1 MPCAL
6 APGRTLSVLVVSGG
20 ETLVLEV
27 KSPCRRAPL
36 RQLKLHLS
44 PIVLGVVLVGA
55 LHETGGADGVGH
67 VAVVVPTAR
76 VPGVSFRVDQDGRQL
91 RARQALLVPVPVAD
105 AEERRLVAH
114 RCSHEELPSER
125 FADPRDADQGA
136 GHPAPRDIL
145 GADAG
150 EALRLAGSR
159 GPLGGLSQHTGG
171 ASGGTHRLSSL
182 RGRPEH
188 RLGGTRQARCRRS
201 GVCFRRTVRASQSAT
216 VWDSSATSSR
226 SRTRAQTGRHET
238 GSVQAQWC
246 LLPAHSPGVPQLW
259 AEHSVGLIGGP
270 PRGAGTET
278 PAGVTFVSLR
288 MLDFRRE
295 LERALHEG
303 REGVRGERPLSQA
316 RRSPPATG
324 RAGSRDR
331 SFGLATKRPKVRA
344 LESSP

>member
-1 MPCAL
+1 MTAGYWGFAIVREARAWERLPCAL

-145 GADAG
+145 GADASG
-150 EALRLAGSR
+150 ALRLAGSR

-182 RGRPEH
+182 RSRPEH
-188 RLGGTRQARCRRS
+188 RLGGTR
-201 GVCFRRTVRASQSAT
+201 
-216 VWDSSATSSR
+216 
-226 SRTRAQTGRHET
+226 
-238 GSVQAQWC
+238 QAQWC
-246 LLPAHSPGVPQLW
+246 LLPAHSPGAPKDSSAILLEEPARAQTGRHE
-259 AEHSVGLIGGP
+259 AGSVVSASGTQSGRPEGLIGYP
-270 PRGAGTET
+270 PRGAGSEHRLGRHET
-278 PAGVTFVSLR
+278 GSVVSASGIQSGRPEGLNSAILSEERQAEGKLR
-288 MLDFRRE
+288 RRHRK
-295 LERALHEG
+295 L
-303 REGVRGERPLSQA
+303 
-316 RRSPPATG
+316 
-324 RAGSRDR
+324 
-331 SFGLATKRPKVRA
+331 
-344 LESSP
+344 

>member
-1 MPCAL
+1 M
-6 APGRTLSVLVVSGG
+6 
-20 ETLVLEV
+20 
-27 KSPCRRAPL
+27 
-36 RQLKLHLS
+36 
-44 PIVLGVVLVGA
+44 
-55 LHETGGADGVGH
+55 
-67 VAVVVPTAR
+67 
-76 VPGVSFRVDQDGRQL
+76 
-91 RARQALLVPVPVAD
+91 
-105 AEERRLVAH
+105 
-114 RCSHEELPSER
+114 
-125 FADPRDADQGA
+125 
-136 GHPAPRDIL
+136 IL

-150 EALRLAGSR
+150 GALRLVGSR
-159 GPLGGLSQHTGG
+159 GPVVTAALGEGGGKNALGMSVRETFGGYCSVRLVPLGGLGQHTGW

>member
-91 RARQALLVPVPVAD
+91 RARQVLLVPVHVAD

-150 EALRLAGSR
+150 GALHLAGSR
-159 GPLGGLSQHTGG
+159 GPLGGLSQHTGW

-182 RGRPEH
+182 RSRPEH
-188 RLGGTRQARCRRS
+188 RLGGTR
-201 GVCFRRTVRASQSAT
+201 
-216 VWDSSATSSR
+216 
-226 SRTRAQTGRHET
+226 
-238 GSVQAQWC
+238 QAQWC
-246 LLPAHSPGVPQLW
+246 LLPAHSPGVPKDSTAHRLVVPKDSSAVLLEVPVQSTDW
-259 AEHSVGLIGGP
+259 VGTRLARWCLLPAYSPGVPKDSTAQSFPRNARQKASFVGAIG
-270 PRGAGTET
+270 
-278 PAGVTFVSLR
+278 S
-288 MLDFRRE
+288 
-295 LERALHEG
+295 
-303 REGVRGERPLSQA
+303 
-316 RRSPPATG
+316 
-324 RAGSRDR
+324 
-331 SFGLATKRPKVRA
+331 
-344 LESSP
+344 SSPCEAA

>member
-55 LHETGGADGVGH
+55 LHETVGADGVGH

-91 RARQALLVPVPVAD
+91 RARQVLLVPVHVAY

-145 GADAG
+145 GADASG
-150 EALRLAGSR
+150 ALRLAGSR

-182 RGRPEH
+182 RSRPEH
-188 RLGGTRQARCRRS
+188 RLGGTRQA
-201 GVCFRRTVRASQSAT
+201 
-216 VWDSSATSSR
+216 
-226 SRTRAQTGRHET
+226 
-238 GSVQAQWC
+238 QWC
-246 LLPAHSPGVPQLW
+246 LLPVHSPGAPKDSSAVLLEVPVQSTDWVGTRLARWSLLPVHSPGVPEDSTAQSFPRN
-259 AEHSVGLIGGP
+259 ARQKASFVGAIG
-270 PRGAGTET
+270 
-278 PAGVTFVSLR
+278 S
-288 MLDFRRE
+288 
-295 LERALHEG
+295 
-303 REGVRGERPLSQA
+303 
-316 RRSPPATG
+316 
-324 RAGSRDR
+324 
-331 SFGLATKRPKVRA
+331 
-344 LESSP
+344 SSPCEAA